1 MALVSVMEMYHK
13 AGEHRGLSAHI
24 AEQRRLL
31 LMRQFTSMAGSY
43 GIVLHIAI
51 YRAALN
57 HDT

>member
-1 MALVSVMEMYHK
+1 MALVSVMEMY
-13 AGEHRGLSAHI
+13 RGLSAHI

-31 LMRQFTSMAGSY
+31 LMKQFTSMAGSY

-51 YRAALN
+51 CRAALN